1 MRPSVKSDTVR
12 RNLACAAAAAA
23 AALRPNTHHNP
34 THAGRVAPCP
44 RAYDDGRRGDLLG
57 GEGVVE
63 LAVERRER
71 LGAGGEQRPPLRPPG
86 FQLVRRRCGAAR
98 GGGGGAL
105 GRGAML
111 LGCLWDRTEARASTR
126 VLGKFLA
133 KKGQLSCIGFIP
145 SASVLSMDRPRRR
158 MDAFAMYVWLVR
170 AVFRI
175 IDDVCELGAGARPQS
190 STFEI
195 RQLLAERTA
204 GRWHRRSASVCL
216 AYFSCDGF
224 DPAFGPNGEL
234 LYNPHP

>member
-63 LAVERRER
+63 LAVERCER
-71 LGAGGEQRPPLRPPG
+71 LGAGGEQRPPLRPPD
-86 FQLVRRRCGAAR
+86 FQLVRRRCGEAR

-111 LGCLWDRTEARASTR
+111 LGCLWDRTEARPSTR
-126 VLGKFLA
+126 VLRKFLA

-145 SASVLSMDRPRRR
+145 SASVLCMDRPRHR
-158 MDAFAMYVWLVR
+158 MDAFAYVWLVR

-175 IDDVCELGAGARPQS
+175 FDDVCELGAGARPQS